1 MEKQALSADRPGATM
16 VGFWRRA
23 FAFLIDRV
31 VLAIPASALAFPVSA
46 TGGFLSV
53 PRVGRSLHDPDYL
66 ARLQLAIDGA
76 AVHNLPDV
84 RILEVVGMRG
94 DGVLD
99 KDPPR

>member
-1 MEKQALSADRPGATM
+1 MRGATRLKRVEGEAAMEKQALSADRPGATM

-53 PRVGRSLHDPDYL
+53 PRVGRRYT
-66 ARLQLAIDGA
+66 I
-76 AVHNLPDV
+76 
-84 RILEVVGMRG
+84 RIT
-94 DGVLD
+94 
-99 KDPPR
+99 